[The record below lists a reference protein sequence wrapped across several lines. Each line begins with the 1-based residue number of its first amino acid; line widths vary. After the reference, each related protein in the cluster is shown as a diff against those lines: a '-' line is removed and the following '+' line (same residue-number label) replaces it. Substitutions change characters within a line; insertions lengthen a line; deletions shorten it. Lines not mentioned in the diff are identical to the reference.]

1 MRGQSAAPGPANGM
15 YRPPTQRAVHVVIAD
30 GVLLSDGSVSN
41 GTGKPSR
48 QGLFVVDTAAT
59 TTIVSPDAARA
70 LGGHG
75 GAGEQLTG
83 ETLRLAGAEVSRRP
97 VSVLAL
103 DAWSRQ
109 TGEPVSGIAGSDIFQ
124 YFGARIDYVHQ
135 LLTLVPP
142 QSCAVPKTEHIALRL
157 LGGLPFLEADLQAAD
172 GKRVRGLFLVDTG
185 QAGSGMVLTA
195 EFAAAHP
202 EILGAPPAVEL
213 PTLDSTGM
221 VRSTRLVRIPALQL
235 GSHALHGVIA
245 TIAPPA
251 AGGAG
256 ARLAGVIGGGVLSRF
271 DVLVDLP
278 HAALTL
284 TPNAYYDAPFEAD
297 MSGMLVLVSGSE
309 GERGERS
316 GEPVYTIA
324 GISEKSPAADA
335 GLRPGDRLVEVGGK
349 RVTAMSLDLMRNV
362 LKSGPGTRVVVTIDR
377 SGKNVMVTLTL
388 RRAI

>member
-1 MRGQSAAPGPANGM
+1 
-15 YRPPTQRAVHVVIAD
+15 
-30 GVLLSDGSVSN
+30 
-41 GTGKPSR
+41 
-48 QGLFVVDTAAT
+48 
-59 TTIVSPDAARA
+59 
-70 LGGHG
+70 
-75 GAGEQLTG
+75 
-83 ETLRLAGAEVSRRP
+83 
-97 VSVLAL
+97 
-103 DAWSRQ
+103 
-109 TGEPVSGIAGSDIFQ
+109 
-124 YFGARIDYVHQ
+124 
-135 LLTLVPP
+135 
-142 QSCAVPKTEHIALRL
+142 
-157 LGGLPFLEADLQAAD
+157 
-172 GKRVRGLFLVDTG
+172 
-185 QAGSGMVLTA
+185 VLTA
-195 EFAAAHP
+195 EFARAHP
-202 EILGAPPAVEL
+202 EILGSQPAVEL
-213 PTLDSTGM
+213 PTLDASGS
-221 VRSTRLVRIPALQL
+221 VRKTRLVRVPMLQL
-235 GSHALHGVIA
+235 GNRTLHGVIA

-251 AGGAG
+251 TGGAG
-256 ARLAGVIGGGVLSRF
+256 ARLAGVIGGGLLSRF
-271 DVLVDLP
+271 DVLIDLP